1 VLAMLS
7 IGGIIESVTGT
18 NLWEHAFGIRPLD
31 DTPRDLQR
39 FGFKRAYGTCMHSIF
54 FGMLLFTLLPWPL
67 MIATGEGTARR
78 RTIALGI
85 AMLGCLGVASSVSRG
100 PILAVMLMF
109 LAGFACR
116 TASRKWAI
124 GGLALLAAGWITFD
138 WSQAHEWIKRS
149 SGNVNRRTISIQ
161 LEGETLQNDS
171 TNYRWLIVK
180 AYWPALSRA
189 GLLGYG
195 TAAVSTFPPRIPN
208 LPESARARRML
219 RSVDNAYLLI
229 GLRFGWLGMLAL
241 ASLLLVSIW
250 TCSRLFG
257 NPAFRD
263 LSGWL
268 MAMLSAVAPVLLI
281 EWLSYDFGFALL
293 WSCGA
298 VGGLAALAQGDM
310 FMLDRSIHSGRNSSG
325 RGRIEAR

>member
-1 VLAMLS
+1 
-7 IGGIIESVTGT
+7 
-18 NLWEHAFGIRPLD
+18 
-31 DTPRDLQR
+31 
-39 FGFKRAYGTCMHSIF
+39 
-54 FGMLLFTLLPWPL
+54 
-67 MIATGEGTARR
+67 
-78 RTIALGI
+78 
-85 AMLGCLGVASSVSRG
+85 
-100 PILAVMLMF
+100 
-109 LAGFACR
+109 
-116 TASRKWAI
+116 
-124 GGLALLAAGWITFD
+124 
-138 WSQAHEWIKRS
+138 
-149 SGNVNRRTISIQ
+149 
-161 LEGETLQNDS
+161 
-171 TNYRWLIVK
+171 
-180 AYWPALSRA
+180 
-189 GLLGYG
+189 
-195 TAAVSTFPPRIPN
+195 
-208 LPESARARRML
+208 ML